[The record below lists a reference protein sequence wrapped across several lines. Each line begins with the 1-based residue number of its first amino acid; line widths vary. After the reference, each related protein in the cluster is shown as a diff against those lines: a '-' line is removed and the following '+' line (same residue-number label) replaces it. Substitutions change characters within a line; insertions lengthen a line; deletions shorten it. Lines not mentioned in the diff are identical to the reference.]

1 MGTFDYHGW
10 EIAYRDFG
18 GGPAALTPSG
28 KRGRTAS
35 SSPALARPLVMAHG
49 VLLSQKMDWPL
60 AEYLAAHGNRVIT
73 IDFLGHGDS
82 SRARDLSLCTI
93 GSCSRQLEAL
103 LDHLEIDEAAIM
115 GTSMGANAALE
126 LAYRAPERIRALVIE
141 MPVLE
146 NALLAAAIAFTPLV
160 VAYRFAAPAVS
171 ALARARRLLPR
182 RLAPHYANLLLDS
195 IPDDPACA
203 AAVLQGLFYGR
214 LGPDRDVRRRLETPA
229 LILGHRRDPIHAF
242 SDAGMLASEMPN
254 SRLIEASSVL
264 ELRLRPERL
273 SEEISAFLDEIW
285 RSSRGARSVR
295 SNRSAG
301 A

>member
-1 MGTFDYHGW
+1 MGTFDFHGW

-28 KRGRTAS
+28 KRGRTAR
-35 SSPALARPLVMAHG
+35 SSPARGRTLVMAHG
-49 VLLSQKMDWPL
+49 VLLSQRMDWPL
-60 AEYLAAHGNRVIT
+60 AEFLAARGNRVIT
-73 IDFLGHGDS
+73 IDFLGHGES
-82 SRARDLSLCTI
+82 GRPQDLTLCTI
-93 GSCSRQLEAL
+93 GSCSRQLESL
-103 LDHLEIDEAAIM
+103 LDHLEIAQAAIM

-126 LAYRAPERIRALVIE
+126 LAYRAPERIRGLVIE

-146 NALLAAAIAFTPLV
+146 NALLAAALAFTPLV
-160 VAYRFAAPAVS
+160 IAYRFAAPAVS

-195 IPDDPACA
+195 IPEDPAAA

-214 LGPDRDVRRRLETPA
+214 LGPDREVRRRLQTPA

-242 SDAGMLASEMPN
+242 SDAGMLAAEMPN
-254 SRLIEASSVL
+254 ARLVEASSVL

-273 SEEISAFLDEIW
+273 SGEISAFLDEIW
-285 RSSRGARSVR
+285 GSARPSTRARGIRT
-295 SNRSAG
+295 AG